1 MGAVKEQIDDWCNRG
16 IAVKSNS
23 GYANPLVVVKKSN
36 GELRLCVDY
45 RKLNVRCS
53 GRVHNI
59 FLFRFKKQ
67 AYNQV
72 GINKGDQH
80 KTAFSS
86 PWGLFEFT
94 RMPFGLVNAPA
105 TFQRIMSNLFREE
118 IYKFV
123 VCYLDDRRGKLFRI
137 GLNQ

>member
-1 MGAVKEQIDDWCNRG
+1 MAI
-16 IAVKSNS
+16 
-23 GYANPLVVVKKSN
+23 
-36 GELRLCVDY
+36 
-45 RKLNVRCS
+45 
-53 GRVHNI
+53 I
-59 FLFRFKKQ
+59 FSCFDFKP

-123 VCYLDDRRGKLFRI
+123 VCYLDDILVYSKSYKEHIKHIGIVMEKLEGI
-137 GLNQ
+137 VLKLNAKKCRLFIRQVVFLGSTISKEGI